1 MRRRRDLWR
10 SKYATFSSDS
20 DTDTDTGAFAYAYAY
35 SDAHS
40 HTDIYTGG
48 VQLSSNAR
56 RQL

>member
-20 DTDTDTGAFAYAYAY
+20 DTDTDTGAFAYAY

>member
-10 SKYATFSSDS
+10 SKYATFSSD
-20 DTDTDTGAFAYAYAY
+20 TDTGAFAYAY

>member
-20 DTDTDTGAFAYAYAY
+20 DTDTDTGAFAYAY

-40 HTDIYTGG
+40 HTDIYGG